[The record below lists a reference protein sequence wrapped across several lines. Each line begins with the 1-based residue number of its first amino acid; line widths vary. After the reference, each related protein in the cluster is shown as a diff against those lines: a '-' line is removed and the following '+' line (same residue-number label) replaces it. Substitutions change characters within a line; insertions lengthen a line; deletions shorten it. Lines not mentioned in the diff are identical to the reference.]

1 MHAIRQYEFGP
12 PEALRYEEVEDPVP
26 DAGQVGIAVEVGGVH
41 LVDTMIRRGATGG
54 PYALPELPMVPG
66 REVGGV
72 VAAVGPGADAG
83 WLGRRVAAHLGSAS
97 GGYAEQAV
105 APVQSLHAVPDGLD
119 TAGAVA
125 MIGTGRTAV
134 GVLDTAA
141 LQAEDVVIVTASAG
155 GLGSLFVQASLRAG
169 AVVVA
174 LAGGAAKLDRV
185 RRLGATVAVDYL
197 APAWPRR
204 VRDALGGRRPTVLLD
219 GVGGEIGTAA
229 AGLLDGGGRLVRF
242 GQASGEP
249 ADTADAAARGVVVSW
264 GIGPALAGR
273 PGGLRELQQRALA
286 DAAAGR
292 WTAALQPFPLAAAAQ
307 AHAALESRSTTGK
320 VVLLP

>member
-1 MHAIRQYEFGP
+1 
-12 PEALRYEEVEDPVP
+12 
-26 DAGQVGIAVEVGGVH
+26 
-41 LVDTMIRRGATGG
+41 
-54 PYALPELPMVPG
+54 
-66 REVGGV
+66 
-72 VAAVGPGADAG
+72 
-83 WLGRRVAAHLGSAS
+83 
-97 GGYAEQAV
+97 
-105 APVQSLHAVPDGLD
+105 
-119 TAGAVA
+119 
-125 MIGTGRTAV
+125 
-134 GVLDTAA
+134 
-141 LQAEDVVIVTASAG
+141 
-155 GLGSLFVQASLRAG
+155 
-169 AVVVA
+169 
-174 LAGGAAKLDRV
+174 
-185 RRLGATVAVDYL
+185 
-197 APAWPRR
+197 
-204 VRDALGGRRPTVLLD
+204 VLLD

-286 DAAAGR
+286 DAASGR